1 MNRDIVETSL
11 EVNCLEKKYK
21 DFSLSVSL
29 SIFKGETL
37 ALVGPNGSG
46 KTTLI
51 RCLLNVVRRDSGE
64 VRLFNRDLDKHEV
77 AIKQQ
82 IGVFLED
89 PRLFDDL
96 RIKDTFEFCSS
107 IYSEWDSQYAESL
120 LEQFQI
126 DSSKRFKHLSKGM
139 KAKASLI
146 IALAPKPKILIL
158 DEPTSGLDPGM
169 RRLFIEKVREAKVRF
184 NPSILLT
191 SHIMKDVEDLAD
203 RIAFIENGRIKLCES
218 RASFLSWKVIE
229 GFCDSNI
236 EVEAIGLRLVS
247 QEEKKK
253 FHLLT
258 DKCGEELLGEIK
270 AHGAEITS
278 ISSPDLEEI
287 YSWVI
292 NHGGFIG
299 NNHPTDG

>member
-1 MNRDIVETSL
+1 VETAL
-11 EVNCLEKKYK
+11 EVNSLEKRYK

-29 SIFKGETL
+29 SIVEGETL

-51 RCLLNVVRRDSGE
+51 RCLLNIVRRDSGE
-64 VRLFNRDLDKHEV
+64 VRLFNSDLDENEV
-77 AIKQQ
+77 AIKQRM
-82 IGVFLED
+82 GVFLED

-126 DSSKRFKHLSKGM
+126 DSSKKFKHLSKGM
-139 KAKASLI
+139 KAKAALI
-146 IALAPKPKILIL
+146 IALAPKPKMLIL

-169 RRLFIEKVREAKVRF
+169 RMLFIEKVREAKAQF
-184 NPSILLT
+184 NPSLLLT

-229 GFCDSNI
+229 GVCDKNI
-236 EVEAIGLRLVS
+236 EAEAIGLRLTN
-247 QEEKKK
+247 QEQKKK
-253 FHLLT
+253 FRLLT
-258 DKCGEELLGEIK
+258 DRYGEQLLGEIK
-270 AHGAEITS
+270 TFGAEIIS
-278 ISSPDLEEI
+278 VSSPDLEEI

-299 NNHPTDG
+299 NKNPTDE